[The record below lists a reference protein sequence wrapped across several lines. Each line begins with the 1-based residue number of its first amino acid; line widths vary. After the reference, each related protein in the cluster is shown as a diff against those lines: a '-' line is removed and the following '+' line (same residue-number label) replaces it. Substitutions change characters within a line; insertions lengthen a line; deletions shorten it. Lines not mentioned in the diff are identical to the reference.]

1 MNYWN
6 YDGYKSVIT
15 ALDNENSFYLSS
27 LRDEDRNYWRE
38 AAEYAISFG
47 QMFGDRITD
56 EGNFLPRVMK
66 DAVKKYS
73 PQTVSQD
80 IDADMVTPTVDFEAL
95 YGGQCDGT

>member
-1 MNYWN
+1 MSYWN

-15 ALDNENSFYLSS
+15 ALDNENSYYLSS
-27 LRDEDRNYWRE
+27 LRDEDCNDWRE

-56 EGNFLPRVMK
+56 EGNFLPRAMK

>member
-1 MNYWN
+1 MSYWN
-6 YDGYKSVIT
+6 YDRYKSVIN

-27 LRDEDRNYWRE
+27 LRDEDRNYWRD

-47 QMFGDRITD
+47 QMFKDCITD
-56 EGNFLPRVMK
+56 KGDFLPGAMK

-80 IDADMVTPTVDFEAL
+80 IDAKMVTPTISFQDL
-95 YGGQCDGT
+95 YGETK